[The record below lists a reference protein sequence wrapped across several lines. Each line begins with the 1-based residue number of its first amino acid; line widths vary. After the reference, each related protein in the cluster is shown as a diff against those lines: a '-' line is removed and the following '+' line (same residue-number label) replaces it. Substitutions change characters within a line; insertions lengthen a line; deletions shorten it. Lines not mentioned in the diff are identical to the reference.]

1 MFLATGQMMTI
12 TVDHIRIPA
21 MAPHNSVFSLNIK
34 KRNPGL
40 EESRHSGPG
49 FRDKIRSTVILNLV
63 AGTIQEERAR
73 PLASIWLS
81 EAAACDLVDSCDLAH
96 WLASFSAQDM
106 DSGRDSKGDLRTNSK
121 TADFIR

>member
-1 MFLATGQMMTI
+1 MFLSTGQMVTI

-21 MAPHNSVFSLNIK
+21 MAPHNSVFSLNVK

-96 WLASFSAQDM
+96 WLASFSAQDT
-106 DSGRDSKGDLRTNSK
+106 DSGRDIKGISKLTL
-121 TADFIR
+121 